1 MNLKSVLVQYRERSR
16 IVNIGFN
23 RLVLHYYLLLVCRA
37 ACMLRCNVAVH
48 VAVQCCG
55 APRVHVAVHVAVR
68 LVCMAEPVCAGLV
81 AHAMNVSRG
90 MKEHNIRTER
100 TPRPAFSL
108 GR

>member
-37 ACMLRCNVAVH
+37 ACMLRCNVAV
-48 VAVQCCG
+48 QCCG
-55 APRVHVAVHVAVR
+55 APRVHVAVR

-81 AHAMNVSRG
+81 AHVMNVSRG

>member
-1 MNLKSVLVQYRERSR
+1 LDSIVLYYT
-16 IVNIGFN
+16 IT
-23 RLVLHYYLLLVCRA
+23 YYLYVVPRA
-37 ACMLRCNVAVH
+37 CCGAMLRCN

-81 AHAMNVSRG
+81 AHVMNVSRG

>member
-48 VAVQCCG
+48 VAV
-55 APRVHVAVHVAVR
+55 HVAVR

-81 AHAMNVSRG
+81 AHVMNVSRG